1 MQLGSEH
8 GRRVHSIHKFATK
21 PPDVSHSQVRLVFH
35 QEVLN
40 GYADGSAAEY
50 VVKVYAMLMAVLTM
64 EKRQNSTHGSALGS
78 AEMK

>member
-1 MQLGSEH
+1 MLLSQSLKEKH
-8 GRRVHSIHKFATK
+8 GIVVVVLFDDALF
-21 PPDVSHSQVRLVFH
+21 LVFH